1 MIRLLNAHLPWMLM
15 MMVISVQSSMSNLK
29 LPDLGFNFLDK
40 IIHLFVFGI
49 LGWLIARG
57 MFKSGHPFIQ
67 KHFLLF
73 TLLIGG
79 IFGLMD
85 EWHQSMVPGRMA
97 DIQDWLADITGIVLF
112 GFYYKWKIYKE
123 AQAPG

>member
-1 MIRLLNAHLPWMLM
+1 VIRLLNAHLPWMLM